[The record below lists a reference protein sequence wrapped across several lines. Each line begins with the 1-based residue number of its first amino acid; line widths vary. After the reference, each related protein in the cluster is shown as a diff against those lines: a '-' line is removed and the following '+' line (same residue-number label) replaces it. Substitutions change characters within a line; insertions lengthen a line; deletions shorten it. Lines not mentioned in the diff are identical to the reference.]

1 MAAIT
6 WRSLMGQ
13 TADPVRAM
21 AAAQDS
27 FNGMFGTLNKALETR
42 NNSMEEASKQGFLN
56 ELYGAQSVEGFDQS
70 RDSLAGKLQGLSAE
84 NQAAVRP
91 LLEQRRAQLMQ
102 STLAGQQYADAQ
114 QTRGQQDVVNALNE
128 ARTRATDPD
137 EIKRL
142 EQAASI
148 YQSNNLLNS
157 QGALAI
163 TEGLQKRGI
172 ELDNQAWTEK
182 ERGWKVEDRA
192 HQDKLRPFELETA
205 EANIAKIKAEAERSS
220 ALAKAGGSAGG
231 IKPQLGTARTVQKD
245 IQESEMA
252 PLNASLSNSIFS
264 GSPLDSEDGRK
275 QLQTQ
280 LERTGVAWYSQANP
294 TTAVDKVLNELANEK
309 NGIVSQDLKE
319 VFVTGPDNKPVKM
332 PLTSNL
338 LSRAI
343 DHAYYNNVGSPSIT
357 DIKDSLKTLMK
368 SPDISNKLVEYLENK
383 AKQATLRDQHNAAN
397 ADLLGLAYGNRGAIA
412 EDEDDLK
419 K

>member
-27 FNGMFGTLNKALETR
+27 FNGMFGTLNKVIESR

-102 STLAGQQYADAQ
+102 STLAGQQYEDAQ
-114 QTRGQQDVVNALNE
+114 QTRGQQDVINALNE

-137 EIKRL
+137 EINRL

-157 QGALAI
+157 QGALAV

-172 ELDNQAWTEK
+172 ELDNQAWTNQ
-182 ERGWKVEDRA
+182 ERGQKQLEWDHLAKT
-192 HQDKLRPFELETA
+192 RPQEIQMA
-205 EANIAKIKAEAERSS
+205 DANIAKANADAERLR
-220 ALAKAGGSAGG
+220 AIARGEAGGA
-231 IKPQLGTARTVQKD
+231 KPQLGTARTVQKD

-252 PLNASLSNSIFS
+252 PLIASISNSIFS
-264 GSPLDSEDGRK
+264 GSPIDSEDGRK

-280 LERTGVAWYSQANP
+280 LERTGVAWYSAANP
-294 TTAVDKVLNELANEK
+294 TNAVDKVLNELANEK
-309 NGIVSQDLKE
+309 GGIVSQDMKE
-319 VFVTGPDNKPVKM
+319 VFVTGPDKKPVKL

-343 DHAYYNNVGSPSIT
+343 DHAYYNNVGSPSIS

-368 SPDISNKLVEYLENK
+368 SPDISDKLVEYLENK

-397 ADLLGLAYGNRGAIA
+397 AALLGLAYGARGAIP